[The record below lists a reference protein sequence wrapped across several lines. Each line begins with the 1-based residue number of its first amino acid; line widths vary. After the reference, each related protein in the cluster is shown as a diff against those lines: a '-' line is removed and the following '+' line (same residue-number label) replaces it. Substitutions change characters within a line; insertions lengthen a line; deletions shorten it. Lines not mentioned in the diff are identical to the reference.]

1 VNSFDLKLTPGKSY
15 INFENLF
22 DGDKRLSEL
31 NKIFASKFWFYF
43 YLILGDQMNII
54 LSENANDIVNELRPS
69 IEETFGEISR
79 QISTKV
85 FQNVPYKT
93 IFPLEEGKSEE

>member
-1 VNSFDLKLTPGKSY
+1 
-15 INFENLF
+15 
-22 DGDKRLSEL
+22 
-31 NKIFASKFWFYF
+31 
-43 YLILGDQMNII
+43 MNII

-69 IEETFGEISR
+69 IEETFGEIGR
-79 QISTKV
+79 QITFKL